1 MMNAVWLAL
10 VVASVVTAAFT
21 GTMEAVSTASVES
34 AKAAVALAIGLIGVM
49 AFWLGMMRIVQEGGL
64 LHALARALQP
74 LMTWLFPDVPPDHPA
89 MSAMIMNI
97 ATNMLGLGNA
107 ATPFGIKAMVE
118 LNRLNPVPGVA
129 SNAMVLF
136 LAINTSN
143 VALAPLG
150 VIALRASLG
159 SHNAA
164 GIWLPTLFATSCS
177 TVLAVV
183 AAKLLQRVV
192 RPASAYAPS
201 DAAAAARAADVP
213 DAAELGSE
221 RPTSPL
227 GCAAALL
234 SLALIGLGL
243 ALQLRAG
250 LAGGQAL
257 GEQLRGV
264 ASTWLL
270 PVLIAAML
278 GYGMAKRVAVYDA
291 MIAGAKEG
299 FQVAVR
305 IIPFLVAIVVAA
317 GMFRASG
324 LLEILTRL
332 IGPFTDPLGFP
343 AEALPMAILRPLSG
357 SGAYAVMAEI
367 MQANGPDSY
376 VGYLVSTLQGSTE
389 TTFYVLAVYFGA
401 VGISRVRHAVAT
413 GLIADLAGYVGAVL
427 AVRWMLG

>member
-1 MMNAVWLAL
+1 MMNAIWLGL
-10 VVASVVTAAFT
+10 VVASIITAAFT
-21 GTMEAVSTASVES
+21 GTMEAVSNASIES
-34 AKAAVALAIGLIGVM
+34 AKSAVTLALGLIGVM
-49 AFWLGMMRIVQEGGL
+49 AFWLGLMRVVQEGGL
-64 LHALARALQP
+64 LHALARALRP
-74 LMTWLFPDVPPDHPA
+74 LMARLFPDVPPDHPA

-107 ATPFGIKAMVE
+107 ATPFGIKAMME

-129 SNAMVLF
+129 TDAMVLF

-159 SHNAA
+159 SANAA

-177 TVLAVV
+177 TLV
-183 AAKLLQRVV
+183 AIATAKLLQRVV
-192 RPASAYAPS
+192 PPITAYAPVAGV
-201 DAAAAARAADVP
+201 AAAAPADLPTGDDVGR
-213 DAAELGSE
+213 D

-227 GCAAALL
+227 GCAAALGVV
-234 SLALIGLGL
+234 AAIIVGLI
-243 ALQLRAG
+243 AHLRAG
-250 LAGGQAL
+250 LADGSTLADL
-257 GEQLRGV
+257 LRNA
-264 ASTWLL
+264 ASHWLL
-270 PVLIAAML
+270 PVLIALML
-278 GYGMAKRVAVYDA
+278 MYGVAKRVAVYDA
-291 MIAGAKEG
+291 MITGAKEG

-324 LLEILTRL
+324 LLGLIVRA
-332 IGPFTDPLGFP
+332 IGPITGAVGFP

-401 VGISRVRHAVAT
+401 VAISRVRHAVAC
-413 GLIADLAGYVGAVL
+413 GLAADLAGYAGAVA
-427 AVRWMLG
+427 AVHWLLS

>member
-1 MMNAVWLAL
+1 MMNAVWLML

-21 GTMEAVSTASVES
+21 GRMEAVSTASIES
-34 AKAAVALAIGLIGVM
+34 AKSAVTLALGLIGVM
-49 AFWLGMMRIVQEGGL
+49 AFWLGLMRVVQEGGL
-64 LHALARALQP
+64 LHALADRLRP
-74 LMTWLFPDVPPDHPA
+74 VMTGLFPDVPAEHPA

-107 ATPFGIKAMVE
+107 ATPFGIKAMIE
-118 LNRLNPVPGVA
+118 LDRLNPVPGVA
-129 SNAMVLF
+129 TNAMVLF

-143 VALAPLG
+143 VSIAPLG

-159 SHNAA
+159 STNAA

-177 TVLAVV
+177 TVVAII

-192 RPASAYAPS
+192 PPITAYAPAATTAVRQAV
-201 DAAAAARAADVP
+201 DAPSEESLGAA
-213 DAAELGSE
+213 

-227 GCAAALL
+227 GCAAALVVVAAIAVGFAA
-234 SLALIGLGL
+234 S
-243 ALQLRAG
+243 LRAG
-250 LAGGQAL
+250 LAAGSGL
-257 GEQLRGV
+257 SDLLRGA
-264 ASTWLL
+264 ASQWLL
-270 PVLIAAML
+270 PLLIALML
-278 GYGMAKRVAVYDA
+278 MYGVAKRVAVYDA
-291 MIAGAKEG
+291 MITGAKEG

-324 LLEILTRL
+324 LLDLIVRGVGPLT
-332 IGPFTDPLGFP
+332 GAVGFP

-376 VGYLVSTLQGSTE
+376 VGNLVSTLQGSTE

-401 VGISRVRHAVAT
+401 VGVSRVRHAVAC

-427 AVRWMLG
+427 GVRWLLT